1 MKFKDLLEIKIKKM
15 NLPSSIENYKL
26 NWNDKFQHN
35 FYDRIKVRTNLS
47 RKKIVKL
54 ITTALENNNL
64 SYGPHILKFTVSE
77 FYVSVFVEDD
87 AINIK
92 TILSYDM
99 KIRKNDRVFKINEVE
114 NLFNFDLS
122 EFYIDGPVNSYHGSF
137 LIEESIDRKSLEV
150 FPDYIEVE
158 K

>member
-54 ITTALENNNL
+54 ITTTLENNNL

-87 AINIK
+87 AITLKQYYLMI
-92 TILSYDM
+92 
-99 KIRKNDRVFKINEVE
+99 
-114 NLFNFDLS
+114 
-122 EFYIDGPVNSYHGSF
+122 
-137 LIEESIDRKSLEV
+137 
-150 FPDYIEVE
+150 
-158 K
+158 